1 MRFYMHVSKHQ
12 VVKNVKTVFL
22 YLKNYFLLTKIL
34 QGLISLSSERC
45 SKSKD
50 QERLSESSASK

>member
-12 VVKNVKTVFL
+12 VVENVKTVFL

-34 QGLISLSSERC
+34 QGLISLSSEEMFQTQG
-45 SKSKD
+45 SGKTI
-50 QERLSESSASK
+50 